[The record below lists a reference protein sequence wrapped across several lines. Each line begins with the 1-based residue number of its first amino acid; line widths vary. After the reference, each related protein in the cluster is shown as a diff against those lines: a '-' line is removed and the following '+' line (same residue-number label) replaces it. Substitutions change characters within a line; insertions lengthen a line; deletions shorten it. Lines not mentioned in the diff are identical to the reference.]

1 MEATTATATAVR
13 KEVTKTPV
21 TIDKVYVGDY
31 QKEGTKSCQL
41 RQVVKTISYY
51 PSKQIKS
58 NMQDNPFSIVD
69 FGFVEQEFPNT
80 ENRVAWIDVPQ
91 DASKDDV
98 LAKLPETSCL
108 YRVMSNR
115 PILTNNQ
122 AYAIDEGLRTMDE
135 FAATQIV
142 RYGTESEFAGQIVKD
157 ENGKPQYRQIFY
169 SNVPKEDIDLRN
181 ANAADYYAS
190 SAIIAEMS
198 GATTVAGQEI

>member
-1 MEATTATATAVR
+1 MEATTTAVR

-21 TIDKVYVGDY
+21 TIDKVYVGDF
-31 QKEGTKSCQL
+31 QKEGTQSCQL

-58 NMQDNPFSIVD
+58 NMQDNPFNLVD
-69 FGFVEQEFPNT
+69 FGFAEQEFPST
-80 ENRVAWIDVPQ
+80 ENRVAWIDVPL
-91 DASKDDV
+91 AATKDDV
-98 LAKLPETSCL
+98 LAKIPVTSCL

-135 FAATQIV
+135 FATTQIV
-142 RYGTESEFAGQIVKD
+142 RYGTESQFAGQIVKD

-190 SAIIAEMS
+190 PAIIAEMS

>member
-1 MEATTATATAVR
+1 MEAITATATAVR
-13 KEVTKTPV
+13 KEVTKTGV
-21 TIDKVYVGDY
+21 TIDKVYVGDF

-69 FGFVEQEFPNT
+69 FGFAEQQFPNT
-80 ENRVAWIDVPQ
+80 ENRVAWIDVPMAATQ
-91 DASKDDV
+91 DDV
-98 LAKLPETSCL
+98 LAKLPTTSCL

-169 SNVPKEDIDLRN
+169 SNVAKEDSDLRN
-181 ANAADYYAS
+181 AVASDYYAS
-190 SAIIAEMS
+190 AAIVAELS
-198 GATTVAGQEI
+198 GASLVEGQEL